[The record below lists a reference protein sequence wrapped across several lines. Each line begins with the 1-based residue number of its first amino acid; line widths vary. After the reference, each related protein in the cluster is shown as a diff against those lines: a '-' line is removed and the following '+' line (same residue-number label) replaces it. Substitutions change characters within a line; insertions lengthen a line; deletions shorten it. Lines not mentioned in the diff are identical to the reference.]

1 MSIEL
6 SSDYYLL
13 NFNALVKFVASQ
25 YGDLISVEEW
35 EFVRRFQL
43 LSTDA
48 AKLFVRLCLRTRVC
62 YFSEQLVYSEI
73 SSIDGAIDELKKNE
87 FVLINPIMEGVDL
100 LNVLTK
106 EDLKSLFTD
115 KSIKGSLK
123 KEFLVENI
131 LSSYSIKKIY
141 EIIFKTKILV
151 YKNKDKEVEAL
162 LHFFFG
168 NRFQNLTEFV
178 LQDLG
183 MVTYE
188 KYVIDKSS
196 RLFSNRLDFEH
207 SLILSQLSEESFLA
221 VEADD
226 FETVVA
232 IEKQI
237 PAVSSNR
244 KKKKQKGKILN
255 RCAAYLEKN
264 KLLEEALLLYQQ
276 TDRIPS
282 RERQARILKTLS
294 RKEESIKLCEQILED
309 SFSEDEKEFAE
320 SFLHKLNT
328 NKNKVKTQQP
338 IFKEILILEN
348 QNEKS
353 VEQISL
359 EFLQSIYHSVHFVEN
374 TLMNSLFG
382 LWFWEEIFA
391 PIQGAFC
398 HPFQF
403 GPLDLFTDDF
413 YQARKSGILIK
424 IDQLKGD
431 PNVVKNNFIKKY
443 ETKFGIANHLV
454 YWEMISKEMV
464 EATLACIPLQ
474 HIEVIFKRML
484 LGLKENSSGF
494 PDLIAFAKDLKSYEM
509 IEIKGP
515 GDKLQKNQTRWFEY
529 FKQNQISCR
538 LIHVEWKKNEE
549 F

>member
-6 SSDYYLL
+6 SPDYYLL
-13 NFNALVKFVASQ
+13 NFKALVKFVVEQ
-25 YGDLISVEEW
+25 YEDLISNAER
-35 EFVRRFQL
+35 EFIRRFQM
-43 LSTDA
+43 LSADA
-48 AKLFVRLCLRTRVC
+48 AKLFVRLCLRTKAC
-62 YFSEQLVYSEI
+62 YFSEQLVYQEI
-73 SSIDGAIDELKKNE
+73 SSIDGAIEELNKNE
-87 FVLINPIMEGVDL
+87 FVLINPSMEGVDL

-106 EDLKSLFTD
+106 DDLKSLFTD

-123 KEFLVENI
+123 KELLIENI
-131 LSSYSIKKIY
+131 LSIYSIKKIH
-141 EIIFKTKILV
+141 EIIFKAKLLV
-151 YKNKDKEVEAL
+151 YKNKETEVEAL

-168 NRFQNLTEFV
+168 NRFQNLTEFI

-183 MVTYE
+183 FVTYE
-188 KYVIDKSS
+188 KYSLDKNS

-207 SLILSQLSEESFLA
+207 SIILGQLSEESYLA
-221 VEADD
+221 VEAEDI
-226 FETVVA
+226 EAVVA
-232 IEKQI
+232 VVKRI
-237 PAVSSNR
+237 PVISSNR
-244 KKKKQKGKILN
+244 KLNSQKGKVLN

-264 KLLEEALLLYQQ
+264 KLIEEALLLYQQ

-282 RERQARILKTLS
+282 RERQARILNTLS

-320 SFLHKLNT
+320 AFLHKLKT
-328 NKNKVKTQQP
+328 NKNKVKTEQS

-348 QNEKS
+348 HNEKS

-359 EFLQSIYHSVHFVEN
+359 EFLQSSYHSVHFVEN

-391 PIQGAFC
+391 PMQGAFC

-413 YQARKSGILIK
+413 FQARKSAILIK
-424 IDQLKGD
+424 IDQLKGEAEM
-431 PNVVKNNFIKKY
+431 VKNNFLKKY

-454 YWEMISKEMV
+454 YWEMISKEMI
-464 EATLACIPLQ
+464 EAALVCIPFQ
-474 HIEVIFKRML
+474 HIEVIFNRML

-494 PDLIAFAKDLKSYEM
+494 PDLIAFSKDLKNYEM

-515 GDKLQKNQTRWFEY
+515 GDKLQKNQTRWFQF
-529 FKQNQISCR
+529 FKQNQIPCR
-538 LIHVEWKKNEE
+538 LIHVEWK
-549 F
+549 